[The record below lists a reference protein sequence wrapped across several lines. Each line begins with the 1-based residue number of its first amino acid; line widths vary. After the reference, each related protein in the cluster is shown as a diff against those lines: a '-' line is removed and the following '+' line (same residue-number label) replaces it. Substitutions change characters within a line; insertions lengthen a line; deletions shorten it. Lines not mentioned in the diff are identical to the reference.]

1 MHAAGDAEDFRSD
14 EAGFLGGEE
23 DVQAGE
29 LHGLSGPLEGRFL
42 PEFRQVLL
50 QLASGHLQSRPDGAG
65 SYHVHPDALGGYL
78 LGQGAAEGDDGR
90 FRGGIVHQV
99 LAGW

>member
-42 PEFRQVLL
+42 PEFRLIL
-50 QLASGHLQSRPDGAG
+50 
-65 SYHVHPDALGGYL
+65 
-78 LGQGAAEGDDGR
+78 
-90 FRGGIVHQV
+90 
-99 LAGW
+99 

>member
-1 MHAAGDAEDFRSD
+1 MPPVTPKTSAVMKLDS
-14 EAGFLGGEE
+14 GGEE

-50 QLASGHLQSRPDGAG
+50 QLASGHIAEPVQMGPGATTFTRM
-65 SYHVHPDALGGYL
+65 PLEATCLARARL
-78 LGQGAAEGDDGR
+78 KAMMAAFVE
-90 FRGGIVHQV
+90 
-99 LAGW
+99 A